1 MSFRLTTLGAAM
13 IALALSQA
21 PAFAKKCGNNSAGFP
36 QWVSDFSKEALA
48 KGISQR
54 TLNTA
59 FKDVFY
65 NTKTIWADRNQKSF
79 KLSYEEFL
87 KKRGASTIISQ
98 GRKKKAANQRTFANI
113 EARYGVPAGPL
124 IAIWGMETA
133 FGSFQGDQN
142 MMSAVTTLAYDCRRS
157 AFFEEQLYAALQ
169 LVQKGQLQPA
179 EMIGIGRGI
188 PRPQPVQV
196 ICRTVR
202 VQHVQTSRRG
212 PEQSLPVV
220 FEHRDPFAP
229 FSSRVSIRRSF
240 ADPRAM
246 LRCGKGRVD
255 AALRKGAAASRSGH
269 RGPDVAEHDEI
280 SGKARPRAAA
290 GIGAGYLMM
299 ISGPMKVLGRKVL
312 MIGM

>member
-179 EMIGIGRGI
+179 EMIGARHGELG
-188 PRPQPVQV
+188 QMQF
-196 ICRTVR
+196 
-202 VQHVQTSRRG
+202 
-212 PEQSLPVV
+212 LP
-220 FEHRDPFAP
+220 ANY
-229 FSSRVSIRRSF
+229 
-240 ADPRAM
+240 
-246 LRCGKGRVD
+246 LKYGVD
-255 AALRKGAAASRSGH
+255 ADGDGHVNMIKSSVDALYSTANYL
-269 RGPDVAEHDEI
+269 
-280 SGKARPRAAA
+280 KAHGWRP
-290 GIGAGYLMM
+290 GAGYQPGEPNYEALKEWNAAQVYQKALAYM
-299 ISGPMKVLGRKVL
+299 GREIDK
-312 MIGM
+312 